1 MGGLLIGIEKSPKI
15 EIGPLS
21 NSDGTILFVKGE
33 GVNMDLSLQR
43 RIFEPF
49 YRDRDAKESNMG
61 IALSRRIIEV
71 HGGRMWIESELDK
84 GCTIFFTLP
93 EIEETA

>member
-15 EIGPLS
+15 EIEPLS

-43 RIFEPF
+43 KIFEPF